1 MAARNAPACHP
12 GEIAVL
18 ESERSMSE
26 PAPRK
31 PEGGPPTLGNTI
43 LLSGLCFAAGLFP
56 LLIGLGVISGN
67 VEAGPAGRA
76 LAIVAG
82 LVLIFGGVMVVLR
95 DSAGVRNNENIPAS
109 APRWIRAGESLIG
122 IAVIAAF
129 AALCSIVAFG
139 PFVSADMRSGMVQQ
153 MGTGGAALFRVVMGG
168 FGIVF
173 WYAAVWLAISKLRGG
188 ANESK

>member
-1 MAARNAPACHP
+1 MAARNAPAGAP

-18 ESERSMSE
+18 ESETSMSE
-26 PAPRK
+26 PAQRK
-31 PEGGPPTLGNTI
+31 PKEGPPALGNTI

-56 LLIGLGVISGN
+56 LLIGVGVISGN

-95 DSAGVRNNENIPAS
+95 DSAGVRNNETIPAS
-109 APRWIRAGESLIG
+109 APRWIRAGESFIG

-129 AALCSIVAFG
+129 AALCSIAAFG
-139 PFVSADMRSGMVQQ
+139 PFVSADMKSGMVRQ
-153 MGTGGAALFRVVMGG
+153 MGTVGSALFRVLMGG

-188 ANESK
+188 ANQNK

>member
-1 MAARNAPACHP
+1 MAARKAPARGA

-18 ESERSMSE
+18 ESEASMSE

-31 PEGGPPTLGNTI
+31 PREGPPTLGNTI

-67 VEAGPAGRA
+67 VEAGPGGRA

-95 DSAGVRNNENIPAS
+95 DSAGVRNNETIPAS
-109 APRWIRAGESLIG
+109 APRWIRAGESLTG

-139 PFVSADMRSGMVQQ
+139 PFFSAEMQSGMVRQL
-153 MGTGGAALFRVVMGG
+153 GTGGAAIFRVIMGG
-168 FGIVF
+168 FGILF
-173 WYAAVWLAISKLRGG
+173 WYAAAYLAIAKLRS
-188 ANESK
+188 ATESK